1 MVYDGKIVKVYR
13 DNVELVDGHKS
24 FREVVRH
31 SGGVVIV
38 AFRDEN
44 TILLVKQYRY
54 PIAKTVLELPAGKLE
69 KGEDPFEAAKR
80 ELEEETGYC
89 ANKWTDLG
97 YINTSPGF
105 SDETLHIYLATGLAQ
120 QETERDEDEFIELFT
135 LPLEEAYQQAMRG
148 ALPDAKTI
156 AGLAMAH
163 ARWTAEHT
171 KGE

>member
-1 MVYDGKIVKVYR
+1 MLHARRYR
-13 DNVELVDGHKS
+13 CQT
-24 FREVVRH
+24 
-31 SGGVVIV
+31 GVPASVIWC
-38 AFRDEN
+38 AIPAAWWSWPSR
-44 TILLVKQYRY
+44 TT
-54 PIAKTVLELPAGKLE
+54 AGLPAGKRE
-69 KGEDPFEAAKR
+69 PGENPDLTAHR
-80 ELEEETGYC
+80 ELKEETGLV
-89 ANKWTDLG
+89 AQRWEKLG
-97 YINTSPGF
+97 ELVTTPGF

>member
-1 MVYDGKIVKVYR
+1 MCIR
-13 DNVELVDGHKS
+13 DSTRAIHTDAAHAARVLRKLHKLSPWGEELVRRGYLTCMEDKEIRIYRLVAKLL
-24 FREVVRH
+24 RE
-31 SGGVVIV
+31 GPG
-38 AFRDEN
+38 FLRD
-44 TILLVKQYRY
+44 
-54 PIAKTVLELPAGKLE
+54 
-69 KGEDPFEAAKR
+69 
-80 ELEEETGYC
+80 
-89 ANKWTDLG
+89 
-97 YINTSPGF
+97 F

>member
-1 MVYDGKIVKVYR
+1 MAGEDS
-13 DNVELVDGHKS
+13 LS
-24 FREVVRH
+24 AVVR
-31 SGGVVIV
+31 
-38 AFRDEN
+38 
-44 TILLVKQYRY
+44 
-54 PIAKTVLELPAGKLE
+54 ELK
-69 KGEDPFEAAKR
+69 
-80 ELEEETGYC
+80 EETGLV
-89 ANKWTDLG
+89 AQRWEKLG
-97 YINTSPGF
+97 ELVTTPGF